1 MYVYQAGTEA
11 QVFENVCLAATAS
24 PSPLSYL
31 FPYGLCTKATVNHFF
46 RQFTMVKD
54 HSSHPP
60 IWCHNTRSKKLT
72 PNLNPNLNPHLSPFT
87 LTRYRNTYVQRK
99 ALLHIY
105 DPIMAADGQKRAGGS
120 AFPAEMRSGD
130 GYKLVPLLTPDGKA
144 EHCQNQTANVHTRQR
159 QSRAWSAWAPP
170 CSPEASPRRRPPKTR
185 GVVATQAAAASPR
198 CTAAT
203 WPGRCRRAI
212 GC

>member
-144 EHCQNQTANVHTRQR
+144 EHCRNKPLTYPLASARSGRGPPGPRRAAPKPRRGAGRRRRAAFWAPRQR
-159 QSRAWSAWAPP
+159 RQAQGAP
-170 CSPEASPRRRPPKTR
+170 R
-185 GVVATQAAAASPR
+185 Q
-198 CTAAT
+198 
-203 WPGRCRRAI
+203 PGQGDAGGR
-212 GC
+212 